1 MCEVHKLKGKK
12 TEVKYK
18 AWRKKKYGYGYVT
31 CKKTTYSCY
40 YSVKS
45 DPTQDLEASGDF
57 APKAASQCS
66 NEFSV
71 SSDNILGI
79 TGSGR
84 KV

>member
-1 MCEVHKLKGKK
+1 MQFQ
-12 TEVKYK
+12 
-18 AWRKKKYGYGYVT
+18 ARYV
-31 CKKTTYSCY
+31 CSPYSCY

-57 APKAASQCS
+57 APEAASQCN
-66 NEFSV
+66 NEFNV

-79 TGSGR
+79 TGIGR